1 LQGVVFVENQ
11 GRANFQ
17 HIAAQALDSNQH
29 PQITHSVGNIRRNR
43 DIRRCSHRVI
53 DGACRVSARWF
64 LFNQV
69 IEEYWPEFQAELA
82 QHGKNLPAYITT
94 TIADGAQ
101 IPVHRA

>member
-1 LQGVVFVENQ
+1 
-11 GRANFQ
+11 
-17 HIAAQALDSNQH
+17 
-29 PQITHSVGNIRRNR
+29 
-43 DIRRCSHRVI
+43 VI

-64 LFNQV
+64 LLNQV